1 MLFDYPLEKEMEFIQ
16 RWLRACKFFIPA
28 ALLLFSASGCAT
40 VPYRY
45 GVPESR
51 RSLVSMDY
59 RGQIER
65 GRPHGF
71 VDGLGNYFFSLPS
84 KLILW
89 NRQVDNHH
97 ISPHTEESIRRY
109 LAANRMGSVKVRLN
123 QYAPG
128 GEWIRLARNRDM
140 PGFFRWTVGALTV
153 GMYTILP
160 GRVFG
165 GDNYN
170 PYTNTV
176 SLYSDLDAIALHE
189 AAHAKDFAVK
199 PRGGRGWYALMRI
212 LPLAP
217 LYQEARASG
226 DAIGY
231 CIDRGMDDS
240 TAEAY
245 RVLYP
250 AYMTYIAGE
259 PFRWFPAEAW
269 MSYAA
274 EAALALPGHV
284 LGRIKAG
291 RIKGKGTE

>member
-1 MLFDYPLEKEMEFIQ
+1 MEFIQ
-16 RWLRACKFFIPA
+16 RHIRPCKFFILPFV
-28 ALLLFSASGCAT
+28 LGILFSTGCAT
-40 VPYRY
+40 VPYSY
-45 GVPESR
+45 GVPEGR
-51 RSLVSMDY
+51 RSQTVMDH

-71 VDGLGNYFFSLPS
+71 VDGLGHYFFSLPS

-89 NRQVDNHH
+89 NWRVDNHK
-97 ISPHTEESIRRY
+97 ILPHTESTIVDY
-109 LAANRMGSVKVRLN
+109 LEANGLSSVKVRLN

-140 PGFFRWTVGALTV
+140 PGFFRWTAGALTV
-153 GMYTILP
+153 AMYTILP
-160 GRVFG
+160 GRIFG

-176 SLYSDLDAIALHE
+176 NLYSDIDAIALHE

-199 PRGGRGWYALMRI
+199 PRGARGWYALMRI
-212 LPLAP
+212 LPIAP

-231 CIDRGMDDS
+231 CIDQEMDD
-240 TAEAY
+240 TRAEAY

-250 AYMTYIAGE
+250 AYMTYVAGE
-259 PFRWFPAEAW
+259 PFRWLPAEAW

-284 LGRIKAG
+284 VGRIKAAG
-291 RIKGKGTE
+291 VEGKGGVAREE